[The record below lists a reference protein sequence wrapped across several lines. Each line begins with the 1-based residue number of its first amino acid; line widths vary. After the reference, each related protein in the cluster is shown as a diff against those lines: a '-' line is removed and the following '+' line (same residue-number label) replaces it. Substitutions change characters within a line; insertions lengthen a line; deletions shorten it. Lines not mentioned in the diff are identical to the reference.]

1 MNLPISGFG
10 FLLGYIVLVGTASFL
25 EKFSMKQLNPYQVNF
40 LMAIGMAV
48 TAIPALWI
56 KQGSLTVPTKA
67 LPLGAPIGLLMA
79 IGSICFVLSL
89 AKLPVGAATAI
100 STSYVVLVVLLSRL
114 FLNES
119 IGWMK
124 TAGIA
129 LTIRA
134 GCSDAR
140 RRSQIRYRIRVGHA
154 SGESLPF
161 FLLGST
167 SIRVNRAGT

>member
-1 MNLPISGFG
+1 MQFSLTGFA
-10 FLLGYIVLVGTASFL
+10 FLAGYIVLVGVASFL
-25 EKFSMKQLNPYQVNF
+25 QKFSMKQLSPYQINF
-40 LMAIGMAV
+40 LMALGMLV
-48 TAIPALWI
+48 TAVPALWI
-56 KQGSLTVPTKA
+56 KEGSLAVPTKA

-89 AKLPVGAATAI
+89 AKPPVGMATAI

-129 LTIRA
+129 LTITGA
-134 GCSDAR
+134 A
-140 RRSQIRYRIRVGHA
+140 
-154 SGESLPF
+154 
-161 FLLGST
+161 LLSFQQK
-167 SIRVNRAGT
+167 